1 MAIIPHNPFMKP
13 IPPQDSI
20 PRKHRQRS
28 NSSTAIQA
36 MATKNSR
43 KPCNYFSVPD
53 SLHAFLNSGQTE
65 TALHLF
71 HSMKTLDPLLWN
83 IMIKGYVQN
92 GFFHEAIEFYYQM
105 QSNGVIP
112 DHFTYPFVLKA
123 CARLSN
129 IAEGKKV
136 HCKLVK
142 TGLDTAL
149 FVANSLITMYCKC
162 KEMHAGELVFDEM
175 PERDIVSWN
184 SLIAGYASNAY
195 GHEALLCLGE
205 MQLFGFEPDRFT
217 LLCAL
222 PASTLDKSRVYG
234 KEIHCKTLRLGF
246 LPDPMLETSLLDM
259 YFKCR
264 DVRAAEGHF
273 GKMSMRNSVAWNTLI
288 SGYARNKLAQKAID
302 SFSKMQMQ
310 EKLCPDPITMVNLL
324 PACAHIEALL
334 PGKSIHG
341 FSLRKGFLSLIKENK
356 GDQFCSHLV
365 LETALLDTY
374 AKCKELEYA
383 QKLFERMVE
392 KNLVSCNAM
401 IAGFAQN
408 GQNKEAIA
416 LFHSLWHVPME
427 PDATT
432 IASVLSAYGEIASLR
447 EGNQIHGYV
456 VKSELGLDTFI
467 LNSLVYMYAKC
478 GNLQLATR
486 VFDGIQSK
494 DVVSLNVIIMAYGI
508 HGYGHDALDL
518 FSMMKN
524 MGITPNGSTFVSVLT
539 SCSHSGMVDEG
550 WKHFN
555 SMQKDYEI
563 DPWIEHYACM
573 VDLLGRIGC
582 LDQAEI
588 FVRQMPT
595 KPTPRIWGSLLK
607 ACRFHGHIELAERVA
622 KNLLK
627 LDHDNTGCYILLS
640 NMYAAAGRWEDVEEV
655 RLTLREKG
663 LEKTRGCNVVELSS
677 ETCSFLYG
685 ERDHPESETIY
696 RVSGILSRL
705 IGELAYSP
713 GTKFRLQDIGK
724 KRANTPTNH
733 SIRLALSL
741 GLISSTIGTPI
752 LIRKNVRLC
761 GDCHH
766 ALKMISE
773 KVKREIIVR
782 DPRLF
787 HHFRDG
793 YCCCADYW

>member
-1 MAIIPHNPFMKP
+1 MK
-13 IPPQDSI
+13 
-20 PRKHRQRS
+20 
-28 NSSTAIQA
+28 
-36 MATKNSR
+36 
-43 KPCNYFSVPD
+43 
-53 SLHAFLNSGQTE
+53 SL
-65 TALHLF
+65 
-71 HSMKTLDPLLWN
+71 DLLLLN

-105 QSNGVIP
+105 QSNGV
-112 DHFTYPFVLKA
+112 
-123 CARLSN
+123 N
-129 IAEGKKV
+129 
-136 HCKLVK
+136 
-142 TGLDTAL
+142 TAL

-162 KEMHAGELVFDEM
+162 KEIEAGELVFDEM
-175 PERDIVSWN
+175 PDTDIVSWN
-184 SLIAGYASNAY
+184 SLIAGYASNGY

-205 MQLFGFEPDRFT
+205 MQLFGFEPDRDT
-217 LLCAL
+217 LLGC
-222 PASTLDKSRVYG
+222 
-234 KEIHCKTLRLGF
+234 

-259 YFKCR
+259 YFKCG
-264 DVRAAEGHF
+264 DTRAAEGHF
-273 GKMSMRNSVAWNTLI
+273 GKISMRNLVTWNTMI

-310 EKLCPDPITMVNLL
+310 EKLCPDPITIANLL

-341 FSLRKGFLSLIKENK
+341 FSLRKGFLSLIKEMK

-383 QKLFERMVE
+383 QKPFERM
-392 KNLVSCNAM
+392 
-401 IAGFAQN
+401 
-408 GQNKEAIA
+408 AIA

-432 IASVLSAYGEIASLR
+432 IASVISACDPWLCG
-447 EGNQIHGYV
+447 
-456 VKSELGLDTFI
+456 KSELGLDTFI
-467 LNSLVYMYAKC
+467 LNSLIYMYTKC
-478 GNLQLATR
+478 GNLQLARR

-508 HGYGHDALDL
+508 HGYRHDALEL

-524 MGITPNGSTFVSVLT
+524 IITPNGSTFVSVLT

-550 WKHFN
+550 RKHVN
-555 SMQKDYEI
+555 SMQNDYEI

-607 ACRFHGHIELAERVA
+607 ACRIHGHIELAECVA

-627 LDHDNTGCYILLS
+627 LEHDNTGCYILLS
-640 NMYAAAGRWEDVEEV
+640 NMYAAAGRCEDVEEV
-655 RLTLREKG
+655 RLTMREKG
-663 LEKTRGCNVVELSS
+663 LEKTRGCSMVELSS
-677 ETCSFLYG
+677 DLQFL
-685 ERDHPESETIY
+685 
-696 RVSGILSRL
+696 SGILSRL

-724 KRANTPTNH
+724 KRANLPTNH
-733 SIRLALSL
+733 SVRPALSL
-741 GLISSTIGTPI
+741 GLISSTIGTPNH
-752 LIRKNVRLC
+752 IRKNVRLC

-782 DPRLF
+782 DPILF

-793 YCCCADYW
+793 YCCCGDYW